1 MHDRTKEIID
11 VLTWRPFN
19 TPRLIRADTTVAHKI
34 LNLHAA
40 DTADINRTRRAAFK
54 TAHPDSLTGS
64 PGFTSDQG
72 DLGRCLEEA
81 KHLRGYIETATL
93 AITLTAEVAWEPH
106 RNPVYYPLPARS
118 PPLVRASSPTG
129 ESDNRYTASCSTA
142 RVGPP
147 SDYHQW
153 WTPTRIA
160 AGTPRS
166 RNGTARSIERG
177 HAHEEGARCST
188 RPLVAV
194 PGGAAEAAATKHG
207 PEQLTLW
214 PARHRQPHGR

>member
-1 MHDRTKEIID
+1 MPAPTVTGRSTPYQTFGALHDRTKEIID

-81 KHLRGYIETATL
+81 KTSKGGTSRRRPWRSRSRRRSHGNRTGIRCTTRCRRGALLWFARVPQRQRGTTGIPPAAAPQGSAPQATTTSGGPPPESPRARPDQETAR
-93 AITLTAEVAWEPH
+93 P
-106 RNPVYYPLPARS
+106 
-118 PPLVRASSPTG
+118 
-129 ESDNRYTASCSTA
+129 
-142 RVGPP
+142 
-147 SDYHQW
+147 
-153 WTPTRIA
+153 
-160 AGTPRS
+160 
-166 RNGTARSIERG
+166 
-177 HAHEEGARCST
+177 GA
-188 RPLVAV
+188 
-194 PGGAAEAAATKHG
+194 
-207 PEQLTLW
+207 
-214 PARHRQPHGR
+214 